1 MQVET
6 QENTMEGGV
15 RQCKAPPLFIHPPP
29 TEEVVTAAVEKMMNP
44 TTLWEWYLE
53 WYDNPSPLR
62 NGFIPT
68 IR

>member
-6 QENTMEGGV
+6 QEKHHGRRSQAMQGSASLYPSTANRRGGD
-15 RQCKAPPLFIHPPP
+15 RRSG
-29 TEEVVTAAVEKMMNP
+29 KMMNP

-53 WYDNPSPLR
+53 WCDNPSPLR

>member
-1 MQVET
+1 MQGSASLYPST
-6 QENTMEGGV
+6 ANRRGGD
-15 RQCKAPPLFIHPPP
+15 RRSG
-29 TEEVVTAAVEKMMNP
+29 KMMNP

-53 WYDNPSPLR
+53 WCDNPSPLR